1 LKISNEFLKL
11 MRERNEQIEIKELD
25 LYKVNL
31 PDVFMDTVDAKYAL
45 MGGAEL
51 SETAKSSWSEISKF
65 ANEFLSYDIYL
76 ISTPMWNFTVPYRLK
91 QYIDIIMQP
100 GLLFKFTEQGVQGLA
115 LNKKMYCISSRGS
128 DYSAGS
134 QMYSMDYLNPYLKSI
149 FGMAGIFDIQF
160 VDAQPLD
167 YNPALAEEVIN
178 KAIAELQN
186 IN

>member
-1 LKISNEFLKL
+1 
-11 MRERNEQIEIKELD
+11 
-25 LYKVNL
+25 
-31 PDVFMDTVDAKYAL
+31 
-45 MGGAEL
+45 
-51 SETAKSSWSEISKF
+51 
-65 ANEFLSYDIYL
+65 
-76 ISTPMWNFTVPYRLK
+76 
-91 QYIDIIMQP
+91 MQP